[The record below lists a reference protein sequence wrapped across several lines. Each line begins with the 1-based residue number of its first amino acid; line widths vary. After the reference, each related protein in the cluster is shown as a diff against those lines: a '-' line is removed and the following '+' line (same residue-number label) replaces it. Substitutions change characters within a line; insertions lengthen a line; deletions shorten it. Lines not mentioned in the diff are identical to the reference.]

1 MYSYL
6 ISLFLVLLMYIPYMI
21 YYFPDK
27 DINFIGVIGLPCT
40 PILILYF
47 CFNEITS

>member
-1 MYSYL
+1 
-6 ISLFLVLLMYIPYMI
+6 MI